1 MPETDAPDTR
11 QPSGILVLRTMAMP
25 RDANPLGDV
34 FGGWL
39 LSQMDMAAGLMAAE
53 VAKGRAVTV
62 TLDKIEF
69 QRPVSVGDT
78 VCVYARLLRVG
89 RSSLDIKLEVWAR
102 DLVESYEAGRQLVTE
117 GVFRFV
123 AVDAEG
129 RPRPVPDNPAFFT
142 RE

>member
-1 MPETDAPDTR
+1 M
-11 QPSGILVLRTMAMP
+11 
-25 RDANPLGDV
+25 
-34 FGGWL
+34 
-39 LSQMDMAAGLMAAE
+39 
-53 VAKGRAVTV
+53 
-62 TLDKIEF
+62 
-69 QRPVSVGDT
+69 SVGDT

-89 RSSLDIKLEVWAR
+89 RSSMDIKLEVWAR